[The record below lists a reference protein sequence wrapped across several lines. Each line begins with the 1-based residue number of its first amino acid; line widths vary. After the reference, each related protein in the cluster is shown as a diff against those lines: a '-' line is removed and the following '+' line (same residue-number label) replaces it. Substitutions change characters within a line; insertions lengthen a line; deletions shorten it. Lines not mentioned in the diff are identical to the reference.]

1 MPACKLCSQ
10 SCVYDVCEQCQQ
22 QIAAARSAR
31 AVMEARIADLEDKLA
46 FVMNFFRPS
55 FQSPIVGAP
64 PTVMSLLELY
74 EKRKLE
80 SAAAEQPQTGLING

>member
-1 MPACKLCSQ
+1 MVPCKFCGR
-10 SCVYDVCEQCQQ
+10 SCEEGICDPCKQQ
-22 QIAAARSAR
+22 VLAARNAR
-31 AVMEARIADLEDKLA
+31 EAMDQRIADLEDKLA

-64 PTVMSLLELY
+64 PLVMSLLELY

-80 SAAAEQPQTGLING
+80 AAATEQTGIITES